1 MYNFNNVNYCIP
13 IGNDPNLI
21 YTDCAYT
28 VYFCLFVPIFLY
40 LYYLFIEGLSEQ
52 EFYKDVKSFFTFL
65 PPPDLFD
72 EYEDYGLKPMRR
84 VLSDGNLPE
93 TNIKEFQKNLKI
105 YLKHKKLSEL
115 EKEWHLVNNK

>member
-1 MYNFNNVNYCIP
+1 MYNFNNVNYCFP

-105 YLKHKKLSEL
+105 YLKHKQLSEL
-115 EKEWHLVNNK
+115 EKEWHLVNN

>member
-52 EFYKDVKSFFTFL
+52 EFKDLCKPYTRRKNQKEIGS
-65 PPPDLFD
+65 
-72 EYEDYGLKPMRR
+72 GLGLNICVAILKEHGFAVSAQKLDQGTMIK
-84 VLSDGNLPE
+84 VDIKNGND
-93 TNIKEFQKNLKI
+93 
-105 YLKHKKLSEL
+105 
-115 EKEWHLVNNK
+115 

>member
-1 MYNFNNVNYCIP
+1 MYNFNNVNYCFP

-65 PPPDLFD
+65 PPPELFD

-105 YLKHKKLSEL
+105 YLKHKQLSEL
-115 EKEWHLVNNK
+115 EKEWHLVNN

>member
-52 EFYKDVKSFFTFL
+52 EFYKDV
-65 PPPDLFD
+65 LF
-72 EYEDYGLKPMRR
+72 
-84 VLSDGNLPE
+84 
-93 TNIKEFQKNLKI
+93 
-105 YLKHKKLSEL
+105 
-115 EKEWHLVNNK
+115 